1 MQEPIDRPAE
11 TPQDAPRR
19 RQRRKAD
26 RPGEILSAAQAL
38 WAERGFAASRA
49 EDIAARAGVAKGTVF
64 RYFPTKEAIFE
75 AAVQARLASALERV
89 EGAVLDPGA
98 STEALL
104 RGFFDEVLERIYS
117 DGLLTLLRVLLAE
130 GARFPDLVQ
139 AYRRGVVDRGMAALQ
154 GVLARGVA
162 RGELR
167 AEAAALDPRLVIAPA
182 VLTAVWQMLF
192 GGLEKAQARA
202 LLAAQVDLL
211 LRGLAPLPGGPA
223 A

>member
-1 MQEPIDRPAE
+1 MVQEPQA
-11 TPQDAPRR
+11 TP

-26 RPGEILSAAQAL
+26 RPGEILAAAQAL
-38 WAERGFAASRA
+38 WAERGFAATRA

-75 AAVQARLASALERV
+75 AAVQTRLASALERV
-89 EGAVLDPGA
+89 EGAVLDPGVP
-98 STEALL
+98 TEALL

-139 AYRRGVVDRGMAALQ
+139 AYRQGVVDRGMAALQ

-167 AEAAALDPRLVIAPA
+167 AEAATLDPRLVIAPA

-211 LRGLAPLPGGPA
+211 LRGLAPLPGGPTA
-223 A
+223 

>member
-1 MQEPIDRPAE
+1 
-11 TPQDAPRR
+11 
-19 RQRRKAD
+19 
-26 RPGEILSAAQAL
+26 
-38 WAERGFAASRA
+38 
-49 EDIAARAGVAKGTVF
+49 
-64 RYFPTKEAIFE
+64 
-75 AAVQARLASALERV
+75 
-89 EGAVLDPGA
+89 
-98 STEALL
+98 
-104 RGFFDEVLERIYS
+104 VLERIYS

-139 AYRRGVVDRGMAALQ
+139 AYRQGVVDRGMAALQ

-167 AEAAALDPRLVIAPA
+167 AEAATLDPRLVIAPA

-211 LRGLAPLPGGPA
+211 LRGLAPLPGGPTA
-223 A
+223 